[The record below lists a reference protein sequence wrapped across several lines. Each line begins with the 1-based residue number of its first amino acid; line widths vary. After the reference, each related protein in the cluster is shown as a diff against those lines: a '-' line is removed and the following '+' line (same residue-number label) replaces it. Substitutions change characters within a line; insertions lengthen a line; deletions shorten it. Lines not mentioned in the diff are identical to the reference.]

1 MGYLIYASL
10 QEGKPKLEIVDAQS
24 ERTCMSWHYE
34 QDLDKELENRN
45 EFQRLFREL
54 LLLSCKQKLLGH

>member
-10 QEGKPKLEIVDAQS
+10 HDGKPTLEIKDADS
-24 ERTCMSWHYE
+24 ERTCVSWCNKQSGNDE
-34 QDLDKELENRN
+34 GEDRR

-54 LLLSCKQKLLGH
+54 LLLSCKQKLAEH